1 MSVQRRIL
9 GMMALFV
16 MMTLMPSPATAI
28 EGDLLLEILLEKGI
42 ITKDELT
49 QIKAEEKKREA
60 ARAATHSRKT
70 PQIEAGYGQETPA
83 VAKTSEPSK
92 KKDSGVKVGFGKKG
106 FTLATTDGL
115 FKTKIQWRFQGRYT
129 FPERGDPRKVGDF
142 SDNEESTFEL
152 RRVRMKVGGHGYKP
166 WIKYYFEV
174 DWQPMR
180 TDDQDQARASTR
192 LIDWRIM
199 LEKYKW
205 LKLRIGQWKINYSR
219 ERVDSSG
226 KQTMVERSIMN
237 RVFTIDRQMG
247 MMLYG
252 RVNPGTILD
261 ANYYLGV
268 FSGAGRGVNND
279 DDNMM
284 YMGRIQWNVFG
295 RELKWRQSDVK
306 FHKKP
311 TASISYGAYTNKGK
325 CTRWSSGGCGNLD
338 NFDKPTA
345 VNDGRYQ
352 VSGMQVGSAFK
363 YRGFAWQH
371 ETHWKKVKDSE
382 AAAGLQRTNM
392 FGGYFMAGYF
402 PHYVISAV
410 PKPLEIA
417 FRYSHVDPNV
427 DAGGDLRQEF
437 TTGLNWFFAGHRN
450 KLTLDASHLT
460 LEQPTP
466 NLPAWTEQRV
476 RLQWDV
482 SF

>member
-1 MSVQRRIL
+1 MSIQRWIF
-9 GMMALFV
+9 GIMALFV
-16 MMTLMPSPATAI
+16 MTASMTFPQPATA
-28 EGDLLLEILLEKGI
+28 GDSLTDILREKGV
-42 ITKDELT
+42 ITKEDWTRL
-49 QIKAEEKKREA
+49 KAAEEKQEA
-60 ARAATHSRKT
+60 AKAAEH
-70 PQIEAGYGQETPA
+70 A
-83 VAKTSEPSK
+83 K
-92 KKDSGVKVGFGKKG
+92 KKSGVKVGFGKKG
-106 FTLATTDGL
+106 FTMATTDGL

-129 FPERGDPRKVGDF
+129 FPERGDPRNEGAF

-174 DWQPMR
+174 DWQP
-180 TDDQDQARASTR
+180 TISNASNSCCGDRTR

-199 LEKYKW
+199 LEKFKW

-237 RVFTIDRQMG
+237 RVFTIDRQVG

-261 ANYYLGV
+261 ANYYLGIY
-268 FSGAGRGVNND
+268 SGSGRATANP

-306 FHKKP
+306 YHKKP
-311 TASISYGAYTNKGK
+311 TASISYGAYTVKGK
-325 CTRWSSGGCGNLD
+325 CTRWSSSGCGSIGSDSNALTVTGD
-338 NFDKPTA
+338 DAYDFSTSVSDS
-345 VNDGRYQ
+345 RYQ
-352 VSGMQVGSAFK
+352 VSGMQVGSAMK
-363 YRGFAWQH
+363 YRGWSWQH
-371 ETHWKKVKDSE
+371 ETHWKKIKDTE
-382 AAAGLQRTNM
+382 GPAGLQNTKM
-392 FGGYFMAGYF
+392 FGGYLQTGYF
-402 PHYVISAV
+402 PHYIISAI

-427 DAGGDLRQEF
+427 DAGGDMRQEF
-437 TTGLNWFFAGHRN
+437 TTGFNWFFAGHRN
-450 KLTLDASHLT
+450 KLTLDVSHLT

-466 NLPAWTEQRV
+466 SLPAYAEQRV